1 MRILQSFLLHFL
13 TAAAGLLVFNA
24 VILGSPQEEMSV
36 KEAIAALQ
44 ARIDRQ
50 DKQIEALMQTVAS
63 QQQVIDRIRRRPGP
77 AAVQTVST
85 NPAAVAEA
93 LPADTAPEP
102 AQPAS
107 AGELA
112 VVEALQQQQNTV
124 IDDLTKKVEAAT
136 ANIAGFRL
144 SGDFRFRADVQAR
157 SSNAVAGPLQN
168 IRSRYR
174 VRFNLDKDFEPK
186 FRFHLQLSTAPPATQ
201 TTNDQDFGA
210 MAIKHPFSIAE
221 AYLDFHP
228 TSRVSLRG
236 GRMEEAFAD
245 NMRLLWDDDVRFNG
259 FQQVANVPL
268 QSKVFKNIE
277 FRAGEYFLSNPNVQ
291 ILAANSPFV
300 AAGYQPGQKVRDA
313 NLFHPGV
320 IVTGD
325 LGMRWSHQA
334 IADIQLYRN
343 QNQIQLSSTAAG
355 FPVVINNTIGFML
368 SAPPSAVGNATTTPG
383 GAIYTAGR
391 YQIARLAY
399 RIQDRGLKFGQ
410 REMPLFF
417 DFQVARNAGTH
428 AQRDAMM
435 ASVNLGAVRQLG
447 DVRFLYQYAIKDAN
461 SIIAQFTDDDLGTGV
476 TTNIAVHAIR
486 FDLGLS
492 RSLQWQN
499 LLFLQNERRPNNPA
513 QNFFVPLQRGA
524 NLTYRYLGQLSFSF

>member
-1 MRILQSFLLHFL
+1 MRIHQSLLLHFS
-13 TAAAGLLVFNA
+13 TAVAGLLVFNA
-24 VILGSPQEEMSV
+24 VIWGSPREETSV

-63 QQQVIDRIRRRPGP
+63 QQQVIDGIRRLPGP
-77 AAVQTVST
+77 AAIQTVST
-85 NPAAVAEA
+85 SAEA
-93 LPADTAPEP
+93 VVDAIPLDASAE
-102 AQPAS
+102 PAS

-124 IDDLTKKVEAAT
+124 IDDLTKKVEAAA

-144 SGDFRFRADVQAR
+144 SGDLRFRADMQAR
-157 SSNAVAGPLQN
+157 SSNAIAGPLQN

-174 VRFNLDKDFEPK
+174 VRFNVDKDFEPK
-186 FRFHLQLSTAPPATQ
+186 FRFHLQLSTGPYATQ
-201 TTNDQDFGA
+201 TTNDQDFGG
-210 MAIKHPFSIAE
+210 MAVKHAFSIAE

-228 TSRVSLRG
+228 TSRISLRG

-245 NMRLLWDDDVRFNG
+245 NMRFLWDDDVRFNG

-268 QSKVFKNIE
+268 QSKVFKNLE
-277 FRAGEYFLSNPNVQ
+277 FRAGEYFLSNPNVPV
-291 ILAANSPFV
+291 LAANSPFV
-300 AAGYQPGQKVRDA
+300 TAGYLPGQKVRDA

-320 IVTGD
+320 ILTGD
-325 LGMRWSHQA
+325 LGARWSHQA
-334 IADIQLYRN
+334 IADMEFYRN

-355 FPVVINNTIGFML
+355 FPVVVNNSIGFML
-368 SAPPSAVGNATTTPG
+368 SGPITALGNATTTPG
-383 GAIYTAGR
+383 GAVYTAGR
-391 YQIARLAY
+391 YQIGRLAY
-399 RIQDRGLKFGQ
+399 RLTDRNLKIGQ

-417 DFQVARNAGTH
+417 DFQVARNVGTH
-428 AQRDAMM
+428 ASRDAMM
-435 ASVNLGAVRQLG
+435 ASVNFGAIRQLG

-461 SIIAQFTDDDLGTGV
+461 SIIAQFTDDDLGTGL

-513 QNFFVPLQRGA
+513 QNFFVPVQRGA
-524 NLTYRYLGQLSFSF
+524 NLTYRYLGQLAFTF